1 MSYYKADTVREAANG
16 NWLFILAA
24 LAPHLEPALRKPG
37 RHVSCPIHG
46 GKDGFRLFKD
56 AHLTGGGVCNTC
68 GANHDGF
75 ELLMWLNNW
84 DFKQCL
90 SEVGDYLGVEKEQP
104 QYQQAAAPTR
114 APVQAK
120 APVQQEPMKVN
131 NKVLDSKNRKKS
143 IAGTLIAHG
152 KAPYEHN
159 EDNELSYFAFIRD
172 KSGLERTIWGV
183 DLERAI
189 GESEAKYGD
198 EIVMTNLGREP
209 VTVVVEVKD
218 EQGNVVRE
226 QPMQTHR
233 NTWLVER
240 RGATV
245 TQFRARSNG
254 GVEPVSHH
262 VESAPVVNR
271 TVEAPA
277 PQVQHAA
284 TQPEEQSSE
293 NKPKVVPMFREQPK
307 PWLLEIQ
314 EEMEKRM
321 ERERA
326 YSARLREKIEKVWNE
341 CLPFSSHVT
350 EPMRLYFKNRE
361 LLFKVDEVE
370 KTDCLRFNP
379 AMAYYDE
386 DGNEVGKF
394 PAIVCAIR
402 DVEGNLVTLHRT
414 YLTQNGKK
422 AKVGN
427 AKKMMPI
434 PDGLDVNGAAIRLGE
449 PTEGILGVAEGLE
462 TALSAYRVTQIPV
475 WSTVN
480 ATLMESFEVPEGVH
494 TVLIWADKDKS
505 VTGEKSANV
514 LKAKLEKRGIRVYVL
529 LPKLP
534 IPPRA
539 KGIDWNDVLMSQGSL
554 GFPNARYLRDFI
566 ARRRAEYGRH

>member
-1 MSYYKADTVREAANG
+1 M
-16 NWLFILAA
+16 
-24 LAPHLEPALRKPG
+24 
-37 RHVSCPIHG
+37 
-46 GKDGFRLFKD
+46 
-56 AHLTGGGVCNTC
+56 
-68 GANHDGF
+68 
-75 ELLMWLNNW
+75 
-84 DFKQCL
+84 
-90 SEVGDYLGVEKEQP
+90 
-104 QYQQAAAPTR
+104 
-114 APVQAK
+114 
-120 APVQQEPMKVN
+120 
-131 NKVLDSKNRKKS
+131 
-143 IAGTLIAHG
+143 
-152 KAPYEHN
+152 
-159 EDNELSYFAFIRD
+159 
-172 KSGLERTIWGV
+172 
-183 DLERAI
+183 
-189 GESEAKYGD
+189 
-198 EIVMTNLGREP
+198 
-209 VTVVVEVKD
+209 
-218 EQGNVVRE
+218 
-226 QPMQTHR
+226 
-233 NTWLVER
+233 ER

-307 PWLLEIQ
+307 PWLLELQ

>member
-1 MSYYKADTVREAANG
+1 MQ
-16 NWLFILAA
+16 
-24 LAPHLEPALRKPG
+24 
-37 RHVSCPIHG
+37 
-46 GKDGFRLFKD
+46 
-56 AHLTGGGVCNTC
+56 
-68 GANHDGF
+68 
-75 ELLMWLNNW
+75 
-84 DFKQCL
+84 QC
-90 SEVGDYLGVEKEQP
+90 Q
-104 QYQQAAAPTR
+104 
-114 APVQAK
+114 
-120 APVQQEPMKVN
+120 
-131 NKVLDSKNRKKS
+131 
-143 IAGTLIAHG
+143 
-152 KAPYEHN
+152 
-159 EDNELSYFAFIRD
+159 
-172 KSGLERTIWGV
+172 
-183 DLERAI
+183 
-189 GESEAKYGD
+189 
-198 EIVMTNLGREP
+198 
-209 VTVVVEVKD
+209 
-218 EQGNVVRE
+218 
-226 QPMQTHR
+226 
-233 NTWLVER
+233 
-240 RGATV
+240 
-245 TQFRARSNG
+245 
-254 GVEPVSHH
+254 
-262 VESAPVVNR
+262 
-271 TVEAPA
+271 
-277 PQVQHAA
+277 
-284 TQPEEQSSE
+284 
-293 NKPKVVPMFREQPK
+293 
-307 PWLLEIQ
+307 
-314 EEMEKRM
+314 
-321 ERERA
+321 
-326 YSARLREKIEKVWNE
+326 
-341 CLPFSSHVT
+341 
-350 EPMRLYFKNRE
+350 
-361 LLFKVDEVE
+361 